1 MYCKNCGEQIPEN
14 SKFCSNCGDEV
25 ITDNAGRNQN
35 RASPQPGEFYTPE
48 YQGGKEVQ
56 AVTEAES
63 EKIKNRSFKFA
74 AGFFISAI
82 VLCIWAVSASSPEDA
97 GSISTATAAVSVAQ
111 TAVSSEP
118 ALSPR
123 QQQIEDVFENQ
134 AQWQFE
140 GTIKR
145 LLKNPDTAN
154 FTHDKSSWVADN
166 AILTGGGTV
175 SYKNAKG
182 QTVSEPFT
190 VSIIMNNESYFPL
203 YVELNKIVSSN
214 ILDEVDSAG
223 CATRLGVQEF
233 GVAEGNSIF
242 QQNSDKVVTIM
253 YEEGK
258 QSTPSKPSASA
269 TPSQAQ
275 PSKGQSGNN
284 QDYSGWIKYSTDDLE
299 TLLTY
304 IAQGDV
310 VCIDGQYYCSPR
322 LANQKEV
329 IVYTY
334 DAASDPNYPRN

>member
-1 MYCKNCGEQIPEN
+1 MYCKNCGEQIPED
-14 SKFCSNCGDEV
+14 SKFCLNCGVAISEELKP
-25 ITDNAGRNQN
+25 T
-35 RASPQPGEFYTPE
+35 ETPE
-48 YQGGKEVQ
+48 D
-56 AVTEAES
+56 S
-63 EKIKNRSFKFA
+63 EQLVK
-74 AGFFISAI
+74 
-82 VLCIWAVSASSPEDA
+82 PEDQKEHKGCGRILVLFSVCVILFA
-97 GSISTATAAVSVAQ
+97 VVMQGMGDGTDTGSSAPALSTTVSIAQ

-154 FTHDKSSWVADN
+154 FTHDKSTWVADN

-214 ILDEVDSAG
+214 LLDKVDSAG
-223 CATRLGVQEF
+223 CATRLGAQEF

-258 QSTPSKPSASA
+258 QSTPSKPSTSA

-334 DAASDPNYPRN
+334 DATSDPNYPRN